1 MGEIAM
7 APVMPDQIDMLDSA
21 LRQLAFELGD
31 PYTADPAALAE
42 AVCGPTASCIALLA
56 IQGAKPV
63 AAVLAAPA
71 FSTSQGGA
79 GIFVSDLWVAE
90 SARGLGLARQLLA
103 ATIREGRSRN
113 AGKFLKLTVYHDSL
127 GARAAYDRLGFI
139 ASTDETNMILTG
151 AALEALTERAWSQ
164 L

>member
-1 MGEIAM
+1 MGEIVM
-7 APVMPDQIDMLDSA
+7 APVKPDHIDMLDSA

-31 PYTADPAALAE
+31 PYTADAAILAE
-42 AVCGPTASCIALLA
+42 AVCGPAASCLALLA
-56 IQGAKPV
+56 IRGAKPV

-79 GIFVSDLWVAE
+79 GIFVSDLWVAKN
-90 SARGLGLARQLLA
+90 ARGLGLARRLLA

-113 AGKFLKLTVYHDSL
+113 AGRFLKLAVYHDSL

-139 ASTDETNMILTG
+139 ASTDEINMLLTG
-151 AALEALTERAWSQ
+151 AALEALSERT
-164 L
+164 